1 MLAESSAALLAAL
14 ATAIANCLDADHTDH
29 QAALLDAT
37 TAAHQL
43 GELAEQAGQ
52 TGFWSYC
59 SMLAEQLASCV
70 SAAKYTP
77 PAHTAQVL
85 IDYLAQPAAPQR
97 LALLELLANT
107 GWPTPMPD
115 EELQVFA
122 ELLQQDAAAQATDAA
137 QCIDILP
144 PACASN
150 DLAHANDAML
160 DDSSE
165 LLASLAAMQLKAAE
179 FEDEHIDVFSL
190 LDEVGQL
197 VQQDWQTMQLA
208 DLLLALSLAAQA
220 EQKTTLDALCQQL
233 DYLLAE
239 RSNPSRE
246 ALAEQ
251 LPLLLLDALMSEPDQ
266 LTALIARAEVLF
278 APAAHQHLEPSLT
291 TPSRAEETHQAATV
305 SDTGMTTEPAVVGA
319 DMLQIL
325 SEELETMAQPL
336 ADVIAQLSKGDAASA
351 EGVTEICELIERLTQ
366 ACYGIGMPPLG
377 DYLATLSLRLLTSIE
392 TGWNDAFSNILLE
405 LTQWLGQY
413 CAEPQNENH
422 VEALLGMLMLMGEDD
437 EALLASLRARL
448 LAQEISAHTLSPAP
462 ERQKI
467 ALLSDVSLAVPDDIS
482 AELMEGLLQELPVQA
497 GAFAQA
503 MQKVVSGRG
512 SMADL
517 DIAKRA
523 AHTLKGAANTVGIA
537 GVANLT
543 HHLEDIL
550 IALSEAG
557 HLPGA
562 AMANLLTEAGDCL
575 EGMAEALMGS
585 GPVPSDSVSVFQR
598 VLDLANLIDIE
609 GINTEGISSESSISN
624 NQPAIPAGTPIE
636 AQQEQIEAMVR
647 IPAKLVDEMLNLLG
661 ESIVSVAQMR
671 ELLSQ
676 SSEVN
681 RRMRAQNQNV
691 QQLVGE
697 LEQRIEVRS
706 LGIATPAANQDFDAL
721 EFESYNEL
729 HSISRRLT
737 EATTDSRELGLETES
752 LYQRLGEAIEAQHRL
767 QVNNQEVVMR
777 TRMVP
782 VSTIEAGLQ
791 RAARQTARLL
801 DKDVALDLH
810 GEHTLVDSHLLNTI
824 VDPLMH
830 VLRNAIDHGIETPE
844 LRLAKGKP
852 EQGQIR
858 LAFAREGNSI
868 VVRCKDDGAGLD
880 LAAIRSKAERL
891 GLIDGQTLL
900 SQNETARLILRHG
913 FSIRDEASQ
922 VSGRGIGMDIVLS
935 TVNALKGNLVLH
947 TEQESGLQIE
957 MRFPVSLV
965 ASHALLIESQQQRM
979 AISTSGILDLAYF
992 DLADVHV
999 EDEQR
1004 FIQLNEHKV
1013 PLIELETLFGLPVP
1027 ALSQQKTGLPAIVLQ
1042 LDSGALKAVQIQR
1055 VIDSRDIVVKDLGQ
1069 FVPRIPGML
1078 GATVLGDGGVAS
1090 VVDLRELLDSEL
1102 IALNALHAS
1111 TQQDQAMSLP
1121 RALVI
1126 DDSISARRA
1135 TTQFMRDSGFEVRPA
1150 LDGLDAIE
1158 QLENWTPDIVLVD
1171 MEMPRMNGLELA
1183 AYFRAQP
1190 HLQHIP
1196 IIMITSRSTEKHR
1209 RQAELSGVSRY
1220 LVKPFNDEQLM
1231 QQVMDLMEEKLAA

>member
-14 ATAIANCLDADHTDH
+14 ATAIANCHDADHSDH
-29 QAALLDAT
+29 QAALLDAIST
-37 TAAHQL
+37 THQL
-43 GELAEQAGQ
+43 AELAEQAGQ
-52 TGFWSYC
+52 TGFWSC
-59 SMLAEQLASCV
+59 CNLLADQLASCGD
-70 SAAKYTP
+70 APTHIP
-77 PAHTAQVL
+77 PAEVAQR
-85 IDYLAQPAAPQR
+85 IADYVAQPEPLQR
-97 LALLELLANT
+97 QNLLELFANAA
-107 GWPTPMPD
+107 WPVPMSS
-115 EELQVFA
+115 EEQSLFA
-122 ELLQQDAAAQATDAA
+122 ELLAQDV
-137 QCIDILP
+137 
-144 PACASN
+144 ASIN
-150 DLAHANDAML
+150 ASPIESIELTQPVLLQDDDFMPSSNTAHDDL
-160 DDSSE
+160 SE
-165 LLASLAAMQLKAAE
+165 SMLLASLTAMQDKAAE
-179 FEDEHIDVFSL
+179 FDEQQHIDAFSL
-190 LDEVGQL
+190 LDEFGLLLQR
-197 VQQDWQTMQLA
+197 DWQIIQLA
-208 DLLLALSLAAQA
+208 DLLLALSLTAQA
-220 EQKTTLDALCQQL
+220 EQNITLDALCLHLNDLFTAQPNL
-233 DYLLAE
+233 PRLAM
-239 RSNPSRE
+239 
-246 ALAEQ
+246 AEH

-266 LTALIARAEVLF
+266 LSELIARANHLLGS
-278 APAAHQHLEPSLT
+278 LEPSVELT
-291 TPSRAEETHQAATV
+291 EIANDSLSHPVAEV
-305 SDTGMTTEPAVVGA
+305 SYVDPALPPPLLVVGE
-319 DMLQIL
+319 DMLL
-325 SEELETMAQPL
+325 VLHEELDGIALQMADIL
-336 ADVIAQLSKGDAASA
+336 TNYHSENEGAAEA
-351 EGVTEICELIERLTQ
+351 LTEVCELLERLTQ

-377 DYLATLSLRLLTSIE
+377 DYLAVLNQRIFAAIQEGWTDSYSDLL
-392 TGWNDAFSNILLE
+392 LM
-405 LTQWLGQY
+405 LTQWIIQY
-413 CAEPQNENH
+413 CHAPQDENY
-422 VEALLGMLMLMGEDD
+422 VEALLGVLILMNQGD
-437 EALLASLRARL
+437 ALQLAQLRERL
-448 LAQEISAHTLSPAP
+448 LAQQICASTPTDQP
-462 ERQKI
+462 ERQKL
-467 ALLSDVSLAVPDDIS
+467 AQASDISLAVPSDIS

-497 GAFAQA
+497 AAFAQA
-503 MQKVVSGRG
+503 MQKVVAGQGGLS
-512 SMADL
+512 DL

-523 AHTLKGAANTVGIA
+523 AHTLKGAANTVGIV

-550 IALSEAG
+550 IALSESG

-562 AMANLLTEAGDCL
+562 ATANLLIEAGDCL
-575 EGMAEALMGS
+575 ESMAEALMGI
-585 GPVPSDSVSVFQR
+585 GPVPENSLSIFQR

-609 GINTEGISSESSISN
+609 GISPQTII
-624 NQPAIPAGTPIE
+624 QKTQQAIPNSIQAET
-636 AQQEQIEAMVR
+636 QQEQIEAMVR

-661 ESIVSVAQMR
+661 ESIVSVAQIR

-706 LGIATPAANQDFDAL
+706 MGIATPAANQDFDTL

-767 QVNNQEVVMR
+767 QVSNQEVVMR

-782 VSTIEAGLQ
+782 VSSIEARLQ

-801 DKDVALDLH
+801 DKDVTLKLQ
-810 GEHTLVDSHLLNTI
+810 GENTLVDSHLLNTI

-830 VLRNAIDHGIETPE
+830 VLRNAIDHGIEAPE
-844 LRLAKGKP
+844 LRRAAGKS
-852 EQGQIR
+852 EQGQIH

-880 LAAIRSKAERL
+880 LPAIRRKAERL
-891 GLIDGQTLL
+891 GLVDAQTVL

-935 TVNALKGNLVLH
+935 TVNTLKGNLVLH
-947 TEQESGLQIE
+947 TEQQAGLHIE

-965 ASHALLIESQQQRM
+965 ASHALLVESQQQRL

-992 DLADVHV
+992 DLGDVLL

-1004 FIQLNEHKV
+1004 FIQIGEHKV
-1013 PLIELETLFGLPVP
+1013 PLIELEALFGLPMPVV
-1027 ALSQQKTGLPAIVLQ
+1027 SQQKIGLPAIVLQ
-1042 LDSGALKAVQIQR
+1042 LDSGALKAVQVQR

-1102 IALNALHAS
+1102 IDLNALHA
-1111 TQQDQAMSLP
+1111 TMQQMPELSLP

-1135 TTQFMRDSGFEVRPA
+1135 TTQFMRDTGFEVRPA

-1220 LVKPFNDEQLM
+1220 LVKPFNDE
-1231 QQVMDLMEEKLAA
+1231 